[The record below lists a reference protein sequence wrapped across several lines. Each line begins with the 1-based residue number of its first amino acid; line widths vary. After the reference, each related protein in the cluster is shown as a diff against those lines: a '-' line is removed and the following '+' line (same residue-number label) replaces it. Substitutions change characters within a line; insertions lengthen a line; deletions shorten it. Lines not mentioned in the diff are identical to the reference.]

1 MQGVA
6 VGIAL
11 GDEVTVVENAL
22 VILLVLHCV
31 DCCAAGDGLRQR
43 QVQAVF
49 VLKDAAVLAEIIGCA
64 GLVVI
69 DEVFLR
75 RVRVSV
81 RRRLEPGGDHR
92 LLGRELPACADVHL
106 AIGQRVVARLGGVK
120 IRPPVSAV
128 VDQGQGIG
136 QNGAGAGGNGVDEG
150 RLQVVV

>member
-81 RRRLEPGGDHR
+81 RRRLEPG
-92 LLGRELPACADVHL
+92 
-106 AIGQRVVARLGGVK
+106 
-120 IRPPVSAV
+120 
-128 VDQGQGIG
+128 
-136 QNGAGAGGNGVDEG
+136 
-150 RLQVVV
+150 